1 VIRWAPLCATAS
13 LLALSAAQA
22 DDSNTIIQ
30 NGRAFHPGEIT
41 INAGQT
47 LTFSNRDAF
56 IHQIY
61 VVGTPPL
68 YDSDEQPPGQD
79 IQVTFPTS
87 GTFEVHCHIH
97 PKMLL
102 IVHVK

>member
-1 VIRWAPLCATAS
+1 MIGFV
-13 LLALSAAQA
+13 LSGAKA
-22 DDSNTIIQ
+22 DDLRTVVQ
-30 NGRAFHPGEIT
+30 NGRSFQPGELTIT
-41 INAGQT
+41 HGDS
-47 LTFSNRDAF
+47 LTFSNRDQF

-61 VVGTPPL
+61 VQTTPPL

-79 IQVTFPTS
+79 IQVAFPTS
-87 GTFEVHCHIH
+87 GTFMVRCHIH